1 MKMKPMLLLATLL
14 LSALPTFS
22 QAEGAPAM
30 PMVVCHVDKA
40 PPDAGARLCLPRAWR
55 QCSLLTCRTRGA
67 SLLSPC
73 DEPTPS
79 YTEIS
84 GFLMDRGTS

>member
-14 LSALPTFS
+14 LSALPTLS

-40 PPDAGARLCLPRAWR
+40 PRCWCLTMSAAGREAAFITSRNNER
-55 QCSLLTCRTRGA
+55 SI
-67 SLLSPC
+67 
-73 DEPTPS
+73 TP
-79 YTEIS
+79 
-84 GFLMDRGTS
+84 LAL

>member
-14 LSALPTFS
+14 LSGLPTLS

-40 PPDAGARLCLPRAWR
+40 PQMLVPDYV
-55 QCSLLTCRTRGA
+55 CRWQGG
-67 SLLSPC
+67 SVH
-73 DEPTPS
+73 
-79 YTEIS
+79 Y
-84 GFLMDRGTS
+84 

>member
-14 LSALPTFS
+14 LSALPTLS

-40 PPDAGARLCLPRAWR
+40 PQMLVPDYV
-55 QCSLLTCRTRGA
+55 CRWQEAAFITSRNNER
-67 SLLSPC
+67 SI
-73 DEPTPS
+73 TP
-79 YTEIS
+79 
-84 GFLMDRGTS
+84 LAL